1 MKHIKR
7 IFLAFFIIGICE
19 IFPSGTLSA
28 KDEIQ
33 TANDFVQARE
43 KTYKIDH
50 KETLKDGS
58 FLIGYK
64 SGNRYYV
71 EKVTPSISI
80 VGKDK
85 NGKDIK
91 ETSYTNSRFDANQ
104 YGNHNV
110 KTFQDFENLCKDGK
124 NKNGQ
129 MCRVTL
135 LRGDSG
141 GKSLKETVGNDT
153 KTVAQTGLNQGIIP
167 INKPASVQDVTGCST
182 DYGLFSGLIDAGRK
196 IFNGLREL
204 IYVVAGFGIIGVA
217 VGGFFGNLN
226 YKWLGAIVI
235 SLVIIASTGELIYSI
250 TGCETFTTK
259 AITDTLK

>member
-7 IFLAFFIIGICE
+7 IFLAFFIIGICSLAA
-19 IFPSGTLSA
+19 ISNA
-28 KDEIQ
+28 KAQAWRPDDNNNSQMRLTRDRPQNMLYQNWEDNLNINFAPQ
-33 TANDFVQARE
+33 TDSRNNTRQEAGGNIY
-43 KTYKIDH
+43 TTT
-50 KETLKDGS
+50 KETIQPDNFVELPKEVTTYTINDQTVDKDTFDKNLKKDQT
-58 FLIGYK
+58 
-64 SGNRYYV
+64 
-71 EKVTPSISI
+71 VTPP
-80 VGKDK
+80 
-85 NGKDIK
+85 N
-91 ETSYTNSRFDANQ
+91 
-104 YGNHNV
+104 
-110 KTFQDFENLCKDGK
+110 
-124 NKNGQ
+124 NK
-129 MCRVTL
+129 
-135 LRGDSG
+135 
-141 GKSLKETVGNDT
+141 K
-153 KTVAQTGLNQGIIP
+153 
-167 INKPASVQDVTGCST
+167 ASMQDVTGCST